1 MSPESLLRDVKS
13 EIRSLRSQL
22 DDVEV
27 ALDTLSDDIDT
38 FKMDAP
44 EVGTIVLEAASYGLV
59 TIEAKY
65 GLSSNEAKELRKFLS
80 EQE

>member
-13 EIRSLRSQL
+13 EIRSMRSQL
-22 DDVEV
+22 DDMEMS
-27 ALDTLSDDIDT
+27 LGDLSDSIDT
-38 FKMDAP
+38 FKIDSP
-44 EVGTIVLEAASYGLV
+44 DVGDIVLEAASYGLV

-65 GLSSNEAKELRKFLS
+65 GLSSNEAKDLRKFLS